1 MLKENCTFCNLLMD
15 EKNISRI
22 KTMKYGVLFVNYNQY
37 YKGRLMYVYNKHA
50 HDITEIDE
58 DALIGAEKEIL
69 YISKIIK
76 KIYSPDLINVASL
89 GNHVQHLHW
98 HIIPRYKDDIT
109 WGNPPWPHDRKIITE
124 HEIIAL
130 RNIYKKEIGD

>member
-1 MLKENCTFCNLLMD
+1 MNENCTFCNLLMD

-58 DALIGAEKEIL
+58 DTLIVIQKEIL
-69 YISKIIK
+69 HICKIIK
-76 KIYSPDLINVASL
+76 QLYSPDTINIATL
-89 GNHVQHLHW
+89 GNYVQHLHW

-109 WGNPPWPHDRKIITE
+109 WGNPPWPHDRKIINDD
-124 HEIIAL
+124 EILKMKITYQ
-130 RNIYKKEIGD
+130 NIINNI